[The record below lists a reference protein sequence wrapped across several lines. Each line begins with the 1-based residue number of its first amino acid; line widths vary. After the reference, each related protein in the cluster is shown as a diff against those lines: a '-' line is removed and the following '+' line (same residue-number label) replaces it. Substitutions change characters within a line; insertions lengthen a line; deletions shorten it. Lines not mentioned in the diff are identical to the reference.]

1 MLKTNKALTSVVAI
15 GVLVGIVSAQAVP
28 TKMVS
33 GQDRRSELAAAED
46 YPEIVAVTYDAMAG
60 PYFAPKAYTAIAP
73 IIRERAFE
81 ELVEPEDE
89 YQAGEQTVY
98 DSAVEAGDYARSE
111 ARTEREIV
119 EVQDPPV
126 ELFIEI

>member
-1 MLKTNKALTSVVAI
+1 MKKALTCVVAI

-28 TKMVS
+28 TKLVS
-33 GQDRRSELAAAED
+33 VQDRRSEIAAAED
-46 YPEIVAVTYDAMAG
+46 YPEIVAVSYDAMTG
-60 PYFAPKAYTAIAP
+60 PYFAPRAYTAIAP
-73 IIRERAFE
+73 IIREPAFE

-89 YQAGEQTVY
+89 YQAVDQPLY